1 MANQFLADVGR
12 RIAEA
17 RHSKGLTQEALAEKI
32 ETSIQSV
39 SSIELGK
46 KSARLSNFLN
56 ICKALDVS
64 ADYLLTGVKSA
75 EQLTGI
81 QQKLATL
88 SSEDYKMVEC
98 LIDHLN
104 NRS

>member
-1 MANQFLADVGR
+1 MGNAFLLDVGR

-17 RHSKGLTQEALAEKI
+17 RRAKGYSQEQLAGEI
-32 ETSIQSV
+32 SISIQSV

-46 KSARLSNFLN
+46 KSARLENLLN

-81 QQKLATL
+81 QQKLAIL
-88 SSEDYKMVEC
+88 SPADYAMVES